1 VSDHNERNRAS
12 RERLGRL
19 GGRLGDRDVVLEGG
33 WTAAGLLAHLAFWER
48 MTSVRWRRHLS
59 DGVPLES
66 IDDRVVELVNAAAL
80 PQWNAMAQRSALAD
94 VMSAIDEIDKIIS
107 TVRAEE
113 ASDILQSRPRLVDRS
128 LHRNEHLDEIE
139 RALG

>member
-1 VSDHNERNRAS
+1 MSDHNDRNRAS

-19 GGRLGDRDVVLEGG
+19 GGRLGDRDIVLEGG

-59 DGVPLES
+59 DRVPIES
-66 IDDRVVELVNAAAL
+66 IDDRVIELVNAAAL
-80 PQWNAMAQRSALAD
+80 PQWNATSQHAALAD
-94 VMSAIDEIDKIIS
+94 LMSAIDEIDKIIS
-107 TVRAEE
+107 TVPPEE
-113 ASDILQSRPRLVDRS
+113 ASDIMQSRPRLVDRS
-128 LHRNEHLDEIE
+128 LHRNEHLDQIE